1 MLLLRAGVFYCSVAV
16 SVAQNV
22 PAKLHG
28 TIADAAGAAIS
39 GVEVTLSGPVTRS
52 VRSDDSG
59 AFILPDLPSGSVV
72 NRMVNISVTL
82 RDARWPKVMAATTT
96 DIRGEL
102 DFGKIA
108 PGKYELEVSYHGRRW
123 TGAKEPVL
131 REGFVT
137 EASMGWGTA
146 LCVTPAQSK

>member
-1 MLLLRAGVFYCSVAV
+1 LLLKSGDDTFLSLLMRLR
-16 SVAQNV
+16 QNACDGEWM
-22 PAKLHG
+22 PAEL
-28 TIADAAGAAIS
+28 D
-39 GVEVTLSGPVTRS
+39 EWRS
-52 VRSDDSG
+52 TEGSTQL
-59 AFILPDLPSGSVV
+59 IGSVV

-82 RDARWPKVMAATTT
+82 RDARGPKVMAATTT
-96 DIRGEL
+96 DIRGEF

-123 TGAKEPVL
+123 TGAKELVL